1 MMLMVT
7 IYVCYSST
15 SSDNP
20 SVEGGSHQ
28 TLISNLPGPEEI
40 SQRSLPRKKF
50 SEILIKIQN
59 FKKKPIY
66 LFIKGL
72 GLPHAKEY
80 SSKLEFCKP

>member
-40 SQRSLPRKKF
+40 SQRSLPHKKL
-50 SEILIKIQN
+50 SEILIKILN
-59 FKKKPIY
+59 FEKKTIC